1 MALDMQERMSMLQRH
16 WRKQGFD
23 NPFVIRI
30 GINIGYCNVG
40 NFGSEQRLT
49 YTIIGGE
56 VNVVQRLEANYDPGG
71 ILINHETYS
80 QVDNLVDVDE
90 HQSVG
95 LKDIAR
101 HTRRH
106 TRTYAIKG
114 RRAELDKPLRLSH
127 PQGLHIDLS
136 PLRLGADDRQLIV
149 SQLQALAQRLEGH

>member
-1 MALDMQERMSMLQRH
+1 MAQQ
-16 WRKQGFD
+16 
-23 NPFVIRI
+23 
-30 GINIGYCNVG
+30 
-40 NFGSEQRLT
+40 
-49 YTIIGGE
+49 
-56 VNVVQRLEANYDPGG
+56 LEANYDPGG

-101 HTRRH
+101 HTR
-106 TRTYAIKG
+106 TYAIKG

-136 PLRLGADDRQLIV
+136 PLRLGVDDRQPIV
-149 SQLQALAQRLEGH
+149 SQLQVLAQRLEDH